1 MRDRR
6 QVIEFAS
13 IVIFMTVLGAVAR
26 SALPEVH
33 QLLRFVLIVLVT
45 VRGLVRPGAPCC
57 GASSSN
63 P

>member
-6 QVIEFAS
+6 QIIEFAS
-13 IVIFMTVLGAVAR
+13 IVIFMTIMGAVAR

-33 QLLRFVLIVLVT
+33 QLLRFALIVLVT
-45 VRGLVRPGAPCC
+45 VAVWFAVRAVLRRFEQ
-57 GASSSN
+57 N

>member
-13 IVIFMTVLGAVAR
+13 IVIFMTIMGAVAR
-26 SALPEVH
+26 SALPDVH
-33 QLLRFVLIVLVT
+33 QLLRFALIVLVT
-45 VRGLVRPGAPCC
+45 IAVWFAVRAVLRRFEQ
-57 GASSSN
+57 N

>member
-1 MRDRR
+1 MRGSRR

-33 QLLRFVLIVLVT
+33 QLLRFVLIALVT
-45 VRGLVRPGAPCC
+45 VAVWFAVRAVLRRFEQP
-57 GASSSN
+57 
-63 P
+63 

>member
-6 QVIEFAS
+6 QIIEFAS
-13 IVIFMTVLGAVAR
+13 IVIFMTVLGIVAR

-45 VRGLVRPGAPCC
+45 VAVWFAVRTVLRRFEQP
-57 GASSSN
+57 
-63 P
+63 